1 MIYIN
6 GSPLNV
12 TIFPDHT
19 SQVWQVEQLK
29 IPSTDW
35 VHIVWD
41 FQHEAE
47 FMHISQLKM
56 LLDEGID
63 RQFGSTLRIKYLPY
77 GRQDKMVSNNTT
89 FALRSFAKALNSLK
103 FDEIVIHDPHSQ
115 LAILLILNSR
125 DVYPIDEVSKVF
137 DLTLSSIM
145 CFPDKGA
152 TAKYKHLYR
161 EPYTWGEKVR
171 DQITSKILKYEL
183 KNPSCVHEQN
193 VLIVDDICDGG
204 ATFVILAKELLANG
218 VSDINLFVTHGIFSK
233 GLKPLFDAGIKRI
246 FTQDGEVSEHQNQLT
261 YRKL

>member
-19 SQVWQVEQLK
+19 SQVWQVKQLN
-29 IPSTDW
+29 IPNTDW

-56 LLDEGID
+56 LLDD
-63 RQFGSTLRIKYLPY
+63 SFGRKFRSTLRIKYLPY
-77 GRQDKMVSNNTT
+77 GRQDKIVSNDTT
-89 FALRSFAKALNSLK
+89 FALRSFAKALNALK
-103 FDEIVIHDPHSQ
+103 FEEVVIHDPHSQ
-115 LAILLILNSR
+115 LAIQWIENSR
-125 DVYPIDEVSKVF
+125 DVYPIDEVDKAME
-137 DLTLSSIM
+137 LTLSTMM

-152 TAKYKHLYR
+152 MAKYKHLYPR
-161 EPYTWGEKVR
+161 PYTYGEKVR

-183 KNPSCVHEQN
+183 KNPSSVHEEN

-204 ATFVILAKELLANG
+204 ATFVILARELLANG
-218 VSDINLFVTHGIFSK
+218 AKEVNLFVTHGIFSK
-233 GLKPLFDAGIKRI
+233 GL
-246 FTQDGEVSEHQNQLT
+246 TLT
-261 YRKL
+261 K